1 MERSLWVT
9 FRYLCSD
16 TDFTCLR
23 NKNSGKN
30 SSGIQLDF
38 FFCFRGII
46 WMGKIFS
53 VFLTSLSLIGSTWWF
68 EMMSWNTKDLPATV
82 FSAILYVYCF
92 RNLFFFLNQTV
103 RKELWDYITQ
113 VMKPDWEK
121 SYFSFLCG
129 FCGSCKE
136 DNGVYSTNRISVSMW
151 VANAQFDYPVYFRV
165 NSQTLLEICKK
176 RNKAVAWTFP

>member
-23 NKNSGKN
+23 NKNPGKN

-38 FFCFRGII
+38 FFASEASFGWGRYFQFFSLRSPSLAALCGLR
-46 WMGKIFS
+46 WWAETQKI
-53 VFLTSLSLIGSTWWF
+53 
-68 EMMSWNTKDLPATV
+68 LPATV

-176 RNKAVAWTFP
+176 GIKR

>member
-23 NKNSGKN
+23 NKNPGKN

-68 EMMSWNTKDLPATV
+68 EMMSWNTKDFTRYSFLCNTV
-82 FSAILYVYCF
+82 CVLFSQS
-92 RNLFFFLNQTV
+92 FFFLNQTV

-176 RNKAVAWTFP
+176 GIKR

>member
-23 NKNSGKN
+23 NKNPGKN

-38 FFCFRGII
+38 FFLLQRHHLDGED
-46 WMGKIFS
+46 IFS
-53 VFLTSLSLIGSTWWF
+53 FSHFALPHWQHLVVWDDELKHKRFYPLQFSLQYCMCIVF
-68 EMMSWNTKDLPATV
+68 
-82 FSAILYVYCF
+82 AI
-92 RNLFFFLNQTV
+92 FFFLNQTV

-176 RNKAVAWTFP
+176 GIKR